1 MTEKAKQVIDT
12 AEKLM
17 PRMTEV
23 EQAQLLGYCEGL
35 AAREDREPKET
46 KKEEA

>member
-1 MTEKAKQVIDT
+1 MTERAKQVIET

-35 AAREDREPKET
+35 AAREDRQPEKSQ
-46 KKEEA
+46 KEEE

>member
-1 MTEKAKQVIDT
+1 MTDKAKQVIEA

-35 AAREDREPKET
+35 AAREDRPKESIE
-46 KKEEA
+46 KKED